1 MNKNELFGGIL
12 AGDKQKSKLTKR
24 EDILHT
30 LREQIVE
37 GDYPQGV
44 KLVEQDLAREFGT
57 SRPMLRE
64 ILSDLESQG
73 LVEKRRNRGTTVRRI
88 DSQSLLEI
96 MEIREVLEGLAARLA
111 AENSKPDDWRDLEI
125 EFGEPFEQIV
135 NNMDFKSY
143 LDLISILRDRMV
155 AAAQSDE
162 LSKLIISM
170 YAKIQIVQRR
180 IVILPGRINQAIT
193 EHRQVLA
200 AIIEGNPDKAE
211 KMKRL
216 NMRNA
221 RECLEKYKTWV
232 L

>member
-1 MNKNELFGGIL
+1 MAEK
-12 AGDKQKSKLTKR
+12 KQKSKPTKR
-24 EDILHT
+24 ENILHT
-30 LREQIVE
+30 LRERIVG

-44 KLVEQDLAREFGT
+44 KLVEQDLAREFNA

-64 ILSDLESQG
+64 ILSDLESLG
-73 LVEKRRNRGTTVRRI
+73 LVEKLRNRGTTVRRI
-88 DSQSLLEI
+88 NSQSLLKI

-111 AENSKPDDWRDLEI
+111 AENSKPDDWRDLEK

-135 NNMDFKSY
+135 KNMDFKSY
-143 LDLISILRDRMV
+143 LDLISLMRDRMV

-162 LSKLIISM
+162 LSRLIFSM

>member
-1 MNKNELFGGIL
+1 L
-12 AGDKQKSKLTKR
+12 AANKQKSKLAKR
-24 EDILHT
+24 ENILCT

-37 GDYPQGV
+37 GGYPQGV
-44 KLVEQDLAREFGT
+44 KLVEQDLAREFGA

-64 ILSDLESQG
+64 ILSDLESLG
-73 LVEKRRNRGTTVRRI
+73 LVEKRRNRGATVRRI

-111 AENSKPDDWRDLEI
+111 AEKSQPDDWRDLEK
-125 EFGEPFEQIV
+125 EFGEPFDKIV
-135 NNMDFKSY
+135 ENMDFKSY
-143 LDLISILRDRMV
+143 LDLISTLRDRMV
-155 AAAQSDE
+155 AAARSEE

-200 AIIEGNPDKAE
+200 AIMEGNPDKAE

-221 RECLEKYKTWV
+221 RKCLEKYKTWV

>member
-1 MNKNELFGGIL
+1 
-12 AGDKQKSKLTKR
+12 
-24 EDILHT
+24 
-30 LREQIVE
+30 
-37 GDYPQGV
+37 
-44 KLVEQDLAREFGT
+44 
-57 SRPMLRE
+57 
-64 ILSDLESQG
+64 
-73 LVEKRRNRGTTVRRI
+73 
-88 DSQSLLEI
+88 

-111 AENSKPDDWRDLEI
+111 AEKSKPDDWRDLEK

-135 NNMDFKSY
+135 KDMDFKSY
-143 LDLISILRDRMV
+143 LDLISLMRDRMV

-162 LSKLIISM
+162 LSKLIFSM

-193 EHRQVLA
+193 EHRRVLA
-200 AIIEGNPDKAE
+200 AIMEGNPDKAE

-221 RECLEKYKTWV
+221 REYLEKYKAWV

>member
-1 MNKNELFGGIL
+1 MAAK
-12 AGDKQKSKLTKR
+12 KQKSKQAKR
-24 EDILHT
+24 ELILHT
-30 LREQIVE
+30 LRERIVE

-44 KLVEQDLAREFGT
+44 KLVEQDLAREFGA

-64 ILSDLESQG
+64 ILSDLESLG

-111 AENSKPDDWRDLEI
+111 AENSQPDDWRDLEK

-135 NNMDFKSY
+135 KDMDFKSY
-143 LDLISILRDRMV
+143 LDLISVLRDRMV
-155 AAAQSDE
+155 AAARSDE
-162 LSKLIISM
+162 LSKLIVSM

-180 IVILPGRINQAIT
+180 IVILPGRINQAIS
-193 EHRQVLA
+193 EHRRVLA
-200 AIIEGNPDKAE
+200 AIMEGNPDKAE

>member
-1 MNKNELFGGIL
+1 MASK
-12 AGDKQKSKLTKR
+12 KQKSKYAKR
-24 EDILHT
+24 ENILHT
-30 LREQIVE
+30 LRERIVE
-37 GDYPQGV
+37 GYYPQGV
-44 KLVEQDLAREFGT
+44 KLVEQDLAREFNT

-64 ILSDLESQG
+64 ILSDLEGLG

-88 DSQSLLEI
+88 NSQSLLEI

-111 AENSKPDDWRDLEI
+111 AEKSKPEDWRDLEKDL
-125 EFGEPFEQIV
+125 GEPFDQIV
-135 NNMDFKSY
+135 KNMDFKSY
-143 LDLISILRDRMV
+143 LELIGTLRDRMV
-155 AAAQSDE
+155 EAAQSEE

-193 EHRQVLA
+193 EHREVLK
-200 AIIEGNPDKAE
+200 AIVEGNPEKAE

-216 NMRNA
+216 NMKNA

>member
-1 MNKNELFGGIL
+1 L
-12 AGDKQKSKLTKR
+12 AANKQKSRLTKR
-24 EDILHT
+24 ENILHT
-30 LREQIVE
+30 LRERIVE

-44 KLVEQDLAREFGT
+44 KLVEQDLAREFGV

-64 ILSDLESQG
+64 ILSDLESLG

-111 AENSKPDDWRDLEI
+111 AENSKPEDWRDLEE

-200 AIIEGNPDKAE
+200 AIVEGNPDKAE

>member
-1 MNKNELFGGIL
+1 MYGGIL
-12 AGDKQKSKLTKR
+12 AAKTQKSKRAKR
-24 EDILHT
+24 EHILRT
-30 LREQIVE
+30 LRERIVE

-44 KLVEQDLAREFGT
+44 KLVEQDLAREFGA

-64 ILSDLESQG
+64 ILSELESLG

-88 DSQSLLEI
+88 NSRSLLEV

-111 AENSKPDDWRDLEI
+111 AQNSSPDDWRDLEK

-135 NNMDFKSY
+135 KNMDFKSY
-143 LDLISILRDRMV
+143 LDLISLLRDRMV

-162 LSKLIISM
+162 LSKLIVSM
-170 YAKIQIVQRR
+170 YAKIQLVQRR
-180 IVILPGRINQAIT
+180 IAILPGRINQAIT
-193 EHRQVLA
+193 EHRRVLA
-200 AIIEGNPDKAE
+200 AIMEGNPDKAE
-211 KMKRL
+211 KMKRQ

-221 RECLEKYKTWV
+221 REFLEKYKTWV

>member
-1 MNKNELFGGIL
+1 M

-30 LREQIVE
+30 LRERIVE

-111 AENSKPDDWRDLEI
+111 AENSEPGDWRDLET

-211 KMKRL
+211 KLKRL

-221 RECLEKYKTWV
+221 RECLQKYKTWV

>member
-1 MNKNELFGGIL
+1 L
-12 AGDKQKSKLTKR
+12 AANKQKSSLVKR
-24 EDILHT
+24 ENILHT
-30 LREQIVE
+30 LRKRVVE

-44 KLVEQDLAREFGT
+44 KLVEQNLAREFGV

-64 ILSDLESQG
+64 ILSDLESLG
-73 LVEKRRNRGTTVRRI
+73 LVEKQRNRGTTVRRI

-96 MEIREVLEGLAARLA
+96 MDIREVLEGLAARLA
-111 AENSKPDDWRDLEI
+111 AENSKPEDWHDLEI
-125 EFGEPFEQIV
+125 EFGEPFEKIV
-135 NNMDFKSY
+135 VNMDFKSY
-143 LDLISILRDRMV
+143 LDLISTLRDRMV
-155 AAAQSDE
+155 AAAQSEE

-200 AIIEGNPDKAE
+200 AIMEGNPDKAE

-221 RECLEKYKTWV
+221 RKCLEKYKAWV

>member
-1 MNKNELFGGIL
+1 MT
-12 AGDKQKSKLTKR
+12 ARKQKSKRAKR
-24 EDILHT
+24 ELILHT
-30 LREQIVE
+30 LRERIVE

-44 KLVEQDLAREFGT
+44 KLVEQDLAREFGA

-64 ILSDLESQG
+64 ILSDLEALG
-73 LVEKRRNRGTTVRRI
+73 LVEKRHNRGTTVRRI

-111 AENSKPDDWRDLEI
+111 AEKSQPDDWRDLEK

-135 NNMDFKSY
+135 KNMDFKSY

-162 LSKLIISM
+162 LSKLIVSM

-180 IVILPGRINQAIT
+180 IVILPGRINQAIG
-193 EHRQVLA
+193 EHRRVLA
-200 AIIEGNPDKAE
+200 AIMEGNPDKAE

>member
-1 MNKNELFGGIL
+1 M
-12 AGDKQKSKLTKR
+12 AADKQKSKLTKR
-24 EDILHT
+24 ENILHT
-30 LREQIVE
+30 LRERIVE

-44 KLVEQDLAREFGT
+44 KLVEQDLAREFGV

-64 ILSDLESQG
+64 ILSDLESLG

-88 DSQSLLEI
+88 DSRSLLEI

-111 AENSKPDDWRDLEI
+111 AENSNPDDWRDLEK

-143 LDLISILRDRMV
+143 LDLISVLRDRMV

-221 RECLEKYKTWV
+221 RECLEKYKPWV

>member
-1 MNKNELFGGIL
+1 LT
-12 AGDKQKSKLTKR
+12 ARKQKSKRAKR
-24 EDILHT
+24 ELILHT
-30 LREQIVE
+30 LRERIVE

-64 ILSDLESQG
+64 ILSDLEALG
-73 LVEKRRNRGTTVRRI
+73 LVEKRHNRGTTVRRI

-111 AENSKPDDWRDLEI
+111 AEKSQPDDWRDLEK

-135 NNMDFKSY
+135 KNMDFKSY

-162 LSKLIISM
+162 LSKLIVSM

-180 IVILPGRINQAIT
+180 IVILPGRINQAIG
-193 EHRQVLA
+193 EHRRVLA
-200 AIIEGNPDKAE
+200 AIMEGNPDKAE